1 MKAFNLLDINHQLE
15 NYQNL
20 ANQVLDAKTWNL
32 YNIVPVLYCTVSKF
46 WILSIQALLFHQDN
60 GLELRPYSDSSQE
73 KKLRY
78 AFKVMV
84 KHTVLPVEI

>member
-32 YNIVPVLYCTVSKF
+32 YNIVPVLYCTGSKF
-46 WILSIQALLFHQDN
+46 WILSIRRSFFIKTMGSSFVHIAIPAKKKIALCFQSH
-60 GLELRPYSDSSQE
+60 GEAYCTSG
-73 KKLRY
+73 
-78 AFKVMV
+78 
-84 KHTVLPVEI
+84 